1 MHELHRPEGVLRIG
15 LIGYD
20 HAHLMTEQV
29 LHRLLLKNQSG
40 IGPRLE
46 VKLLALPFT
55 SRPLRKV
62 LFAHRPD
69 QEKSVPTRE
78 LAVRHRLDFVPCTY
92 DSIPDVADLYLI
104 AGAGIFSASAIGQK
118 KIFNAHPG
126 IIPLA
131 RGLDAFKWSILAG
144 VPLGV
149 TLHTIDAEIDAGEVL
164 AIVRT
169 PVFPSDSLDTL
180 ARRHYELEL
189 DVLGEFLTFL
199 EGKAKASLLAYPESP
214 PRMRMPIDIENE
226 MIAKFEEYKRKF
238 SGVPSDTA
246 L

>member
-1 MHELHRPEGVLRIG
+1 MHEPHRPEGILRIG
-15 LIGYD
+15 LISYD

-40 IGPRLE
+40 TGPTLDI
-46 VKLLALPFT
+46 KLLALPFAL
-55 SRPLRKV
+55 RPPRKV

-92 DSIPDVADLYLI
+92 DSIPDVADFYLI
-104 AGAGIFSASAIGQK
+104 AGAGIFSAKAIGQK

-131 RGLDAFKWSILAG
+131 RGLDAFKWSILRG

-149 TLHTIDAEIDAGEVL
+149 TLHTIDAEIDAGEVI

-169 PVFPSDSLDTL
+169 PVFPSDSIDSL
-180 ARRHYELEL
+180 ARRHYEREL
-189 DVLGEFLTFL
+189 DMLSEFLTFL
-199 EGKAKASLLAYPESP
+199 EGKAKASLPVYPESP
-214 PRMRMPIDIENE
+214 PTMRMPIDIENE

-238 SGVPSDTA
+238 SSPPV
-246 L
+246 

>member
-1 MHELHRPEGVLRIG
+1 MHEPYRAEGVLRIG
-15 LIGYD
+15 LISYD
-20 HAHLMTEQV
+20 HPHLMTEQV

-46 VKLLALPFT
+46 VKLLALPFA
-55 SRPLRKV
+55 SRASRKV

-69 QEKSVPTRE
+69 QEESVPTRE
-78 LAVRHRLDFVPCTY
+78 LAVRHRLDFVPCAY

-104 AGAGIFSASAIGQK
+104 AGAGIFSARAIGQK
-118 KIFNAHPG
+118 KILNAHPG

-149 TLHTIDAEIDAGEVL
+149 TLHTIDAEIDAGEVI

-169 PVFPSDSLDTL
+169 PVFPSDSLNSL

-199 EGKAKASLLAYPESP
+199 DGKAKATLPVYPESP

-226 MIAKFEEYKRKF
+226 MIAKFEEYKLKF
-238 SGVPSDTA
+238 SSLPSGTA

>member
-20 HAHLMTEQV
+20 HAHLKTEQV

-189 DVLGEFLTFL
+189 DVFGEFLTFL
-199 EGKAKASLLAYPESP
+199 EGKAKASLPVYPESP
-214 PRMRMPIDIENE
+214 PRMRMPIDIEKQ

-238 SGVPSDTA
+238 AGPAV
-246 L
+246 

>member
-20 HAHLMTEQV
+20 HAHLKTEQV

-55 SRPLRKV
+55 SRPMRKV
-62 LFAHRPD
+62 LFAHRPG

-104 AGAGIFSASAIGQK
+104 AGAGIFSASAIGEK

-149 TLHTIDAEIDAGEVL
+149 TLHTIDAEIDAGDVL

-199 EGKAKASLLAYPESP
+199 EGKAKASLPVYPESP

-238 SGVPSDTA
+238 SGLPSDAA